1 MEKNETRYKVT
12 KKDLNGVYWRWL
24 FTSALSWNY
33 ETQQSGGIMMALTP
47 LLRKIYKKDED
58 FKAAFLSHYQYYNS
72 QRKLTNVVLGSVVA
86 LEENYDPENPGEVRE
101 TVTALKSSLMGPFAG
116 IGDSLLNSIPMTI
129 FGSISAYLAL
139 QGNPFDILL
148 GILFGILM
156 QPLCR
161 YFMTMGYRY
170 GTNLIGMFSNRLQ
183 LLTDSAQILGVTVVG
198 GLVAAN
204 VNIPVALQFHY
215 GEVTMGIQGI
225 LDSVMPKM
233 TSALF
238 VGLLYW
244 LLGKKKMTTGKC
256 ILIVLVI
263 SFVLYNLGI
272 LA

>member
-139 QGNPFDILL
+139 QGNPFGILL

-156 QPLCR
+156 
-161 YFMTMGYRY
+161 
-170 GTNLIGMFSNRLQ
+170 
-183 LLTDSAQILGVTVVG
+183 
-198 GLVAAN
+198 
-204 VNIPVALQFHY
+204 
-215 GEVTMGIQGI
+215 
-225 LDSVMPKM
+225 
-233 TSALF
+233 
-238 VGLLYW
+238 
-244 LLGKKKMTTGKC
+244 
-256 ILIVLVI
+256 
-263 SFVLYNLGI
+263 
-272 LA
+272 